1 MAKKSRPKIRRAKD
15 RVKAPA
21 SPVAP
26 EVIFADLQGS
36 LVRIGPESRS
46 TAVTGSMPSFLGR
59 LRERIGARS

>member
-1 MAKKSRPKIRRAKD
+1 MAEKSRPKIRRAKR
-15 RVKAPA
+15 RVKVPA

-36 LVRIGPESRS
+36 LLRVGPRSRS

-59 LRERIGARS
+59 IRERMGARP